1 MIDFSDVL
9 DDEELG
15 AQSLYLVRID
25 AVVGTNGRSTPIET
39 MSTITGNVTQDAG
52 AIMERTDAA
61 TYVKGSILVTTAT
74 ALREAGA
81 GVDADVI
88 IWNGKRYV
96 VSVLSDYTLHGFNW
110 AVCVPEGIQA

>member
-9 DDEELG
+9 DDEEMG
-15 AQSLYLVRID
+15 AESLYLVRID
-25 AVVGTNGRSTPIET
+25 AVVGTNGRSAPIET
-39 MSTITGNVTQDAG
+39 MTTISGIVTQDAG

-74 ALREAGA
+74 QLREAGA

-88 IWNGKRYV
+88 IRNGKRYV
-96 VSVLSDYTLHGFNW
+96 VSTLADYALHGFNW
-110 AVCVPEGIQA
+110 AVCVPDGVQP